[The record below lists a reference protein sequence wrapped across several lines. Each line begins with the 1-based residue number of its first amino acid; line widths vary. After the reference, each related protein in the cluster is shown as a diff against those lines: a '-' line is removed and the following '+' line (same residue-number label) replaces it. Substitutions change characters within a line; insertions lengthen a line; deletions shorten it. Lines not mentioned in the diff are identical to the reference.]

1 MKQIE
6 VVAAIIH
13 DDEGHIFATQR
24 GYGDFKD
31 GWEFPGGKMEPGE
44 SPEDAL
50 VREILE
56 ELETRIVVERLV
68 QTVEWDYP
76 KFHLTM
82 HCFWCSVESGGL
94 TLKEH
99 EAAKWLNKEQLNSVD
114 WLPAD
119 RTIIEQ
125 IKTIILTGGLTFN
138 EHEVPFMMVADT
150 PSRDLDVLLAD
161 LHHAKG
167 AFFVELLKEIIS
179 YGEFRPVENENN
191 IFFTGGERDK
201 DYPNLLNAARKAV
214 AQGYRVFILPN
225 PKGIRT
231 ADFIFERKGVIG
243 LYDLKT
249 IQGKASV
256 SNRLNESIGQTNRVL
271 LNIKTDYNGR
281 LLASDIKS
289 FFEKSK
295 DAIEV
300 LVFKGNKT
308 ISIKRGLVQ
317 NSAFNRENSMKNKKT
332 TRRWL

>member
-161 LHHAKG
+161 LHDAKG
-167 AFFVELLKEIIS
+167 AQFVRLLKEIIS

-256 SNRLNESIGQTNRVL
+256 SNRLAESIGQTNRVL

-317 NSAFNRENSMKNKKT
+317 NSAFNRLFRKLYEK
-332 TRRWL
+332 

>member
-201 DYPNLLNAARKAV
+201 DRKAV

-317 NSAFNRENSMKNKKT
+317 NSAFNRLFRKLYEK
-332 TRRWL
+332 

>member
-1 MKQIE
+1 MKKIQ

-13 DDEGHIFATQR
+13 DDEGRIFATQR

-50 VREILE
+50 VREIFE

-68 QTVEWDYP
+68 HTVEWDYP

-82 HCFWCSVESGGL
+82 HCFWCSIESGIL

-119 RTIIEQ
+119 RTIIER
-125 IKTIILTGGLTFN
+125 IKTIILTGGLTLN
-138 EHEVPFMMVADT
+138 EHDVPFMMVAET

-161 LHHAKG
+161 LHQAKG
-167 AFFVELLKEIIS
+167 ACFVELLKEIIS
-179 YGEFRPVENENN
+179 HGEFRLVENENN

-201 DYPNLLNAARKAV
+201 DHPNLLNAARKAV
-214 AQGYRVFILPN
+214 VQGYRVFILPN

-231 ADFIFERKGVIG
+231 ADFIFERKGVIR

-256 SNRLNESIGQTNRVL
+256 SNRLTESIGQTNRVL
-271 LNIKTDYNGR
+271 LNMTTDDNAR

-289 FFEKSK
+289 FFEKSG

-300 LVFKGNKT
+300 LIFKGNKA

-317 NSAFNRENSMKNKKT
+317 NPAFNKLFRKLYEK
-332 TRRWL
+332 